1 MFRLCKLKTS
11 VNILRHNIITKNQS
25 ERLKNIEPSLPCP
38 STIFNMADAEEVECV
53 DEHMHLDINELLSE
67 AVRRCPILYDKTLKA
82 FKDRNNIPCHSTQAL
97 WQGYTT
103 GYWLFLLP
111 LELLGVHKLYC
122 FGDFF
127 SAFYVK
133 KQHNGK
139 RHEEGLRHYV
149 FFTGRTVTSLCRCSH
164 LRYKHL
170 MSYVVMLQVWTRLKR
185 RVFVSIMERK
195 LELGLGLGLGLGGYE
210 LG

>member
-38 STIFNMADAEEVECV
+38 STIFNMAVECV

-67 AVRRCPILYDKTLKA
+67 AVRRYPILYDKTLKA

-103 GYWLFLLP
+103 GYCLFLLP

-127 SAFYVK
+127 SAF
-133 KQHNGK
+133 
-139 RHEEGLRHYV
+139 
-149 FFTGRTVTSLCRCSH
+149 LCEKTAQWKTPWRGPPPLCFLYWTYSN
-164 LRYKHL
+164 
-170 MSYVVMLQVWTRLKR
+170 VVMSMFT
-185 RVFVSIMERK
+185 FAI
-195 LELGLGLGLGLGGYE
+195 
-210 LG
+210 